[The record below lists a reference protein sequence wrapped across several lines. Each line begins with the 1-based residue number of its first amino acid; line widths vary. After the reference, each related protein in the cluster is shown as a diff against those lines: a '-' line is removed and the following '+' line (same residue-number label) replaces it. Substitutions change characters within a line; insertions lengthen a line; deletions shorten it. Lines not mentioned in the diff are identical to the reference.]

1 MGTRPVTGQE
11 SDSTG
16 LSSLPL
22 NTASETESQDTDSG
36 NDTVGSG
43 GDRRGVKWERNKR
56 KV

>member
-22 NTASETESQDTDSG
+22 NTASETESQDPDSG